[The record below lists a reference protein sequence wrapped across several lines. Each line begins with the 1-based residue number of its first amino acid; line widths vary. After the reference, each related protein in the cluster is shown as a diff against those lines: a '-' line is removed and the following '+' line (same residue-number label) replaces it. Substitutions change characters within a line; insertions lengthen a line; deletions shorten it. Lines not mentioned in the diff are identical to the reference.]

1 MSKENPIHH
10 QDQALIEAIHS
21 QHLERIGV
29 LGDEAI
35 QFQDASY
42 AVGRQRGAKEANET
56 LLADL
61 IEAAATLRR
70 YEALHRSKCTDE
82 STAKAEVNAA
92 LATRF
97 EATVANF
104 GQPPTTGAEDA
115 AHRVSACIAACKN
128 ISTKALESGDLNNF
142 DLQRNR
148 MVLTQQRDELLA
160 ALENLERANER
171 RTELTTSEAYLQAD
185 QKHGMA
191 DALIDLDRAR
201 SSARTAIAN
210 AKQALNP
217 A

>member
-1 MSKENPIHH
+1 MSKANPIHH
-10 QDQALIEAIHS
+10 QDQALIERIHA
-21 QHLERIGV
+21 QHVERIGV

-42 AVGRQRGAKEANET
+42 AVGRQRGAKEANEV

-70 YEALHRSKCTDE
+70 YEALHRSKGTDE

-104 GQPPTTGAEDA
+104 GQPPTKGAEDA
-115 AHRVSACIAACKN
+115 ARRVATCIAACKS

-142 DLQRNR
+142 ELQRDR
-148 MVLTQQRDELLA
+148 MVLTQQRDELIA
-160 ALENLERANER
+160 AFEEVLRISDR
-171 RTELTTSEAYLQAD
+171 
-185 QKHGMA
+185 KH
-191 DALIDLDRAR
+191 DAWDRAR
-201 SSARTAIAN
+201 AAIAR
-210 AKQALNP
+210 AKGEQVNP

>member
-1 MSKENPIHH
+1 MSKENPIHL

-21 QHLERIGV
+21 QHVERIGV

-42 AVGRQRGAKEANET
+42 AVGRQRGAKEANEA

-70 YEALHRSKCTDE
+70 YEALHRSKGTDE
-82 STAKAEVNAA
+82 SAAKAEANAA

-104 GQPPTTGAEDA
+104 GQPPTKGAQDA
-115 AHRVSACIAACKN
+115 ARRVSACIAACKN

-142 DLQRNR
+142 ELQRDR
-148 MVLTQQRDELLA
+148 MVLTQQRDEMIASFEEVL
-160 ALENLERANER
+160 RISDR
-171 RTELTTSEAYLQAD
+171 
-185 QKHGMA
+185 KH
-191 DALIDLDRAR
+191 DAWDRAR
-201 SSARTAIAN
+201 AAVASAKGAP
-210 AKQALNP
+210 LNP

>member
-10 QDQALIEAIHS
+10 QDQALIERIHAR
-21 QHLERIGV
+21 HIERIGV

-42 AVGRQRGAKEANET
+42 AVGRQRGAKEANDA

-70 YEALHRSKCTDE
+70 YETLHRAKGTDD
-82 STAKAEVNAA
+82 STGKAEVNAA

-97 EATVANF
+97 EATVGNF
-104 GQPPTTGAEDA
+104 GQLPTKGAEDA
-115 AHRVSACIAACKN
+115 ARRVSACIAACKS

-142 DLQRNR
+142 ELQRDR
-148 MVLTQQRDELLA
+148 MVLTQQRDELIS
-160 ALENLERANER
+160 ALEEVLRISDR
-171 RTELTTSEAYLQAD
+171 
-185 QKHGMA
+185 KH
-191 DALIDLDRAR
+191 DAWDRAR
-201 SSARTAIAN
+201 AAIAS
-210 AKQALNP
+210 AKAEPLNP